1 MRRSPRIVAPT
12 LIVLLAVLSSPVA
25 AQTIQQ
31 PPVVLP
37 RFEIGASVS
46 FTQKFDTPPGQR
58 DWTGPGLS
66 LAANRNFNRNVAL
79 AVEANTF
86 FDGRPS
92 LLAGARLRTGFYYGS
107 SRDPVPGRFVGSV
120 LIGSVAVD
128 SATSHLGMKIGGGA
142 DVLFK
147 HPRGMG
153 LHWEVGYRIVPSA
166 KVRGEAGYAE
176 IGFIVGPRLR

>member
-1 MRRSPRIVAPT
+1 MLRLPQVIAPA
-12 LIVLLAVLSSPVA
+12 LIAVLALLSGRAA
-25 AQTIQQ
+25 AQTVQQ
-31 PPVVLP
+31 PPGVLS
-37 RFEIGASVS
+37 RVEIGASVS
-46 FTQKFDTPPGQR
+46 FAQRFDTPPEQR

-66 LAANRNFNRNVAL
+66 LAANRNLNRNVAL
-79 AVEANTF
+79 TAEANTF
-86 FDGRPS
+86 FDGPPS
-92 LLAGARLRTGFYYGS
+92 LLAGTRVRTGFYYGN

-128 SATSHLGMKIGGGA
+128 SGTSHLGMKIGGGA

-166 KVRGEAGYAE
+166 RLHREAGYVE